1 MWGKF
6 LRRWRWWWWCRIWKM
21 WKTAPLIPRF
31 LYIHI
36 YMKFL
41 IFHIIVRVFVS
52 KKSISSCDEI
62 FFMNTRIS
70 PYEFSRKLHFHPPK
84 KRGKNNKKVSFN
96 VIYTKTCP
104 MYSLMWRIAT
114 TTTLRPPST
123 WKHFVNALCT
133 VDLDSSHLNLSP
145 WTYKVKWS
153 RERRETPTTAI
164 LGCENSIS
172 HSIRNC
178 FSTASQTQ
186 NAQHNYRFTAWH
198 IAITEKIYPSN

>member
-1 MWGKF
+1 
-6 LRRWRWWWWCRIWKM
+6 M

-31 LYIHI
+31 LYIYI
-36 YMKFL
+36 YIKFL

-52 KKSISSCDEI
+52 KKSISSCDEK

-84 KRGKNNKKVSFN
+84 KRAKNNKKVSFN

-123 WKHFVNALCT
+123 WKHFVNAFMY
-133 VDLDSSHLNLSP
+133 SWPRFFPFESFSLNIQSE
-145 WTYKVKWS
+145 VKP
-153 RERRETPTTAI
+153 RETRNANNCDI
-164 LGCENSIS
+164 RLRKQHFSFNKKLLFHRIS
-172 HSIRNC
+172 DSKC
-178 FSTASQTQ
+178 SA
-186 NAQHNYRFTAWH
+186 
-198 IAITEKIYPSN
+198 